1 MPSLK
6 EYVKRK
12 EALPACITA
21 SFAFYIAFYNGHTL
35 TEEGLTASRNGN
47 DYVVKD
53 DRDVLEFYAA
63 HKDDSIENLVHAV
76 CANTDFWGED
86 LTKIKGFEA
95 AVCDNLAKIRTNGA
109 YEVMKALVK
118 ETQIN
123 SL

>member
-6 EYVKRK
+6 AYIKK
-12 EALPACITA
+12 KGALPACITA

-35 TEEGLTASRNGN
+35 TEEGLTASRDGN

-63 HKDDSIENLVHAV
+63 HKDDSAEDLVHAV

-86 LTKIKGFEA
+86 LTELKGFET
-95 AVCDNLAKIRTNGA
+95 AVCDYLTQIRTDGA
-109 YEVMKALVK
+109 YEVMK
-118 ETQIN
+118 
-123 SL
+123 SLIKK